1 MTRAQLESLRAANAL
16 PHTLRYDQL
25 APYHVPFDEL
35 CGGSAVEGELAHWLA
50 HRGRVA
56 LIGPSGSGKS
66 SALAW
71 VLAHR
76 RPENLAVLRIPI
88 ALADDDTVKTTAGFA
103 RHLIRRVIAA
113 ARFGD
118 GETGDLRNRA
128 ADTLRRGGGAR
139 QRSHSLGLNVW
150 VLKGELA
157 RELTRSG
164 EEFEE
169 QIGAGEVVEGLQR
182 LVELFRARDTDP
194 VLVLD
199 DTDTWITRPHDR
211 QPAQLADAFFARNVR
226 MLASEIDCGF
236 ILAVHTSYLDL
247 PAYREIAPRLE
258 RIRVPSSVGPRPTL
272 RASSPTDLGSPA
284 SRSRSIRFSSQPRSG
299 FSPTPT
305 KTCPT
310 SGARSRLPQ
319 ARSGSP
325 SRTTTWTASRPQQCG
340 LPQQK
345 AQRTGQNRDPT
356 CRSPSSSIQVAG
368 ERTTVVSTSGITPHT
383 RKRLWGAFGQSLC
396 FPRM

>member
-1 MTRAQLESLRAANAL
+1 VTRAQLESLRAANAL

-66 SALAW
+66 SVLAW

-103 RHLIRRVIAA
+103 RHLIRRVIAT

-164 EEFEE
+164 DEFEE

-236 ILAVHTSYLDL
+236 ILAVHPSYLDL

-258 RIRVPSSVGPRPTL
+258 RIRVPQLGRPE
-272 RASSPTDLGSPA
+272 TDLT
-284 SRSRSIRFSSQPRSG
+284 RIL
-299 FSPTPT
+299 TH
-305 KTCPT
+305 
-310 SGARSRLPQ
+310 RLE
-319 ARSGSP
+319 
-325 SRTTTWTASRPQQCG
+325 
-340 LPQQK
+340 
-345 AQRTGQNRDPT
+345 
-356 CRSPSSSIQVAG
+356 VAG
-368 ERTTVVSTSGITPHT
+368 LDIPLDQIFEPAALKVLANTYEDLPDVRRAIATAASAIRLALENDDLDRVTPAAV
-383 RKRLWGAFGQSLC
+383 RAAAAEGAADGAES
-396 FPRM
+396 

>member
-1 MTRAQLESLRAANAL
+1 MTRSQLESLRAANAL

-35 CGGSAVEGELAHWLA
+35 RGGSAVEGELAHWLA

-56 LIGPSGSGKS
+56 LIGSSGSGKS

-76 RPENLAVLRIPI
+76 TPENLAVLRIPI
-88 ALADDDTVKTTAGFA
+88 ALADDDAVKTTTGFA
-103 RHLIRRVIAA
+103 RHLIRRVIAT
-113 ARFGD
+113 ARLGD
-118 GETGDLRNRA
+118 GETSNLRNRA
-128 ADTLRRGGGAR
+128 ADTIRRSGDGR
-139 QRSHSLGLNVW
+139 RRSHSFGLNVW
-150 VLKGELA
+150 MLKGELA

-164 EEFEE
+164 DEFEE

-199 DTDTWITRPHDR
+199 DTDTWIARPHDR

-258 RIRVPSSVGPRPTL
+258 CIRVPQLGRP
-272 RASSPTDLGSPA
+272 ATDLARILTHRLEAAGLDIPLDQIFEPAALTVLANTYEDLPDIRRAIATAASAIRLALEDNEHDRVTPAAVRAAAAERATDGVGS
-284 SRSRSIRFSSQPRSG
+284 
-299 FSPTPT
+299 
-305 KTCPT
+305 
-310 SGARSRLPQ
+310 
-319 ARSGSP
+319 
-325 SRTTTWTASRPQQCG
+325 
-340 LPQQK
+340 
-345 AQRTGQNRDPT
+345 
-356 CRSPSSSIQVAG
+356 
-368 ERTTVVSTSGITPHT
+368 
-383 RKRLWGAFGQSLC
+383 
-396 FPRM
+396 

>member
-1 MTRAQLESLRAANAL
+1 MTCAQLESLRAANAL

-35 CGGSAVEGELAHWLA
+35 CDSTAVEGELAHWLA

-71 VLAHR
+71 VLAHQP
-76 RPENLAVLRIPI
+76 PENLAVLRIPI

-103 RHLIRRVIAA
+103 RHLIRRVIAT
-113 ARFGD
+113 ARLGD
-118 GETGDLRNRA
+118 SETGNLRNQA
-128 ADTLRRGGGAR
+128 ADTIRRSSGGR
-139 QRSHSLGLNVW
+139 RRSHSFGLNAW

-164 EEFEE
+164 DEFEE
-169 QIGAGEVVEGLQR
+169 QIGAGEVVEGLQH

-199 DTDTWITRPHDR
+199 DTDTWIARPHDQ

-236 ILAVHTSYLDL
+236 ILAVHTTYLDL

-258 RIRVPSSVGPRPTL
+258 RIRVPQLGRPE
-272 RASSPTDLGSPA
+272 TDL
-284 SRSRSIRFSSQPRSG
+284 
-299 FSPTPT
+299 
-305 KTCPT
+305 
-310 SGARSRLPQ
+310 ARILTHRLE
-319 ARSGSP
+319 
-325 SRTTTWTASRPQQCG
+325 
-340 LPQQK
+340 
-345 AQRTGQNRDPT
+345 
-356 CRSPSSSIQVAG
+356 VAG
-368 ERTTVVSTSGITPHT
+368 LGIPLDQVFEPTALAVLASTYEDLPDVRRTIATAATAIRLTLEEPSFDRVPPGAVRAAAAESTDDIG
-383 RKRLWGAFGQSLC
+383 G
-396 FPRM
+396 